1 MCAAAAPEP
10 RLIAQA
16 NSVLQALYYH
26 KPFRD
31 AIRSTLDEPEP
42 ALPPVRPSSS
52 SSAPSPSGSPTK
64 LGSRPSFSRS
74 GTSAGRATLANAFH
88 RRTPSNSDN
97 ASPPAPVAGPSTV
110 PPATAPPTLEDAGAM
125 SALTANGTA
134 TLLSTLHE
142 LFAAVGAQPKKQG
155 VVAPSAFIG
164 QLRRENELFR
174 STMHQDAHEFL
185 GYLLNAIAEDVERR
199 ARPDG
204 AGGAGARPDPL
215 TWVHRLFEGVLTNE
229 TRCLTCETVTSRDES
244 FLDLSIDI
252 EENTSIT
259 ACLRQFSA
267 SEMLAHTN
275 KFSCDACWGLQ
286 EAEKRCGGA
295 LPGRTDRCRM
305 KIKRLPNVLALHL
318 KRFKYQEEAQR
329 FIKLTYRVVF
339 PLELRLFNTLESSPD
354 PDRLYSLWAIVVH
367 IGVGPDSG
375 HYVTIIKSAERWLL
389 FDDENVSEVDEAD
402 LPKYFGDTPGV
413 GSGYVL
419 FYESVPDSDVPPAPL
434 VHMAHRP
441 RAASAVVRPLSS
453 APTSSPPVTPSTNG
467 SIELP
472 SQDPIDPL
480 ESTSG
485 MATPIAVPYGAA
497 ANAGPSGSGLNRL
510 FGSLSKRAAQANG
523 LSPARD
529 PPPPLPPMPSSPT
542 PSSSPEMEVLASG
555 APHPVAVDSSDA
567 ASSRGSSHAPEASPA
582 LSRGSMQ
589 AFDEAHA
596 AVPHPGDQS
605 DAASTHSSVA
615 GPTPAA
621 PTPAP
626 APTSKDGSTSRLTR
640 LLTRPK
646 SKRPTSS
653 VIVPTIAPPPAQP
666 TGPLRHAASAVE
678 GGAAFGMS
686 SGESAAE
693 GSGKRKGMFG
703 SRSKDKR

>member
-1 MCAAAAPEP
+1 MASTDRE
-10 RLIAQA
+10 QA

-31 AIRSTLDEPEP
+31 AIRATLDVEEPILAP
-42 ALPPVRPSSS
+42 VLPPSVSSPPSPNGSPS
-52 SSAPSPSGSPTK
+52 KSSA
-64 LGSRPSFSRS
+64 RPSFSRS
-74 GTSAGRATLANAFH
+74 GTSAGRATIANAFH
-88 RRTPSNSDN
+88 RRSPSSSDTT
-97 ASPPAPVAGPSTV
+97 SPAVPVAGPSTAV
-110 PPATAPPTLEDAGAM
+110 PPPPPTLEDAGAM
-125 SALTANGTA
+125 SALTANGTT

-199 ARPDG
+199 ARLDG
-204 AGGAGARPDPL
+204 ASGAAARPVPL

-286 EAEKRCGGA
+286 EAEKRCVTARADLLTA
-295 LPGRTDRCRM
+295 LRM
-305 KIKRLPNVLALHL
+305 KIKKLPNVLALHL

-375 HYVTIIKSAERWLL
+375 HYVTIIKNAERWLL

-434 VHMAHRP
+434 VHMAHHP
-441 RAASAVVRPLSS
+441 RASS
-453 APTSSPPVTPSTNG
+453 AAARAFSAAPASSPPATPSTNG
-467 SIELP
+467 SLDLP
-472 SQDPIDPL
+472 SPSPIDAVVM

-485 MATPIAVPYGAA
+485 MATPIAVPHGAG

-523 LSPARD
+523 LAPARE
-529 PPPPLPPMPSSPT
+529 PPPPLPAVPSSPI
-542 PSSSPEMEVLASG
+542 PSSSPEMEVLAPS
-555 APHPVAVDSSDA
+555 AHVMATDASDA
-567 ASSRGSSHAPEASPA
+567 ASSRGSSYVPEASPA
-582 LSRGSMQ
+582 LSRASFQ
-589 AFDEAHA
+589 ASDDPHA
-596 AVPHPGDQS
+596 ATALHPPDQS
-605 DAASTHSSVA
+605 DAVSTHSSVA
-615 GPTPAA
+615 AG
-621 PTPAP
+621 PAP
-626 APTSKDGSTSRLTR
+626 VPASAPTSKDGSTSRLTR

-646 SKRPTSS
+646 SKRPVSS
-653 VIVPTIAPPPAQP
+653 IGVPTVVSTASSPQP
-666 TGPLRHAASAVE
+666 TAALRHTSSAVE
-678 GGAAFGMS
+678 GGMAFGM
-686 SGESAAE
+686 GPTESASEAP
-693 GSGKRKGMFG
+693 KRKGMFA
-703 SRSKDKR
+703 SRTKDKR